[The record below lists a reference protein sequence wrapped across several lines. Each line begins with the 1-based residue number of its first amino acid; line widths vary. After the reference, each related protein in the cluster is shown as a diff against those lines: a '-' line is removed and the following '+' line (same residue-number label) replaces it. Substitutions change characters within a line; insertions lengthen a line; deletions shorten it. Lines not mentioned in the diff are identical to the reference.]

1 MTGEKSQNVAVK
13 EVLSQKDLER
23 CFEIRRVVFMVEQA
37 VPEEEEYDGLDKDC
51 LHFMASLDNKPVGTA
66 RLRITDE
73 NQAKAERVAVY
84 QEVRGYG
91 IGRILMEALEHKA
104 QSLGHQSMLLS
115 SQTHAIPFYE
125 RIGYKAYGD
134 IFMDAGIPHRWMR
147 KALNA

>member
-1 MTGEKSQNVAVK
+1 MAGENSQSVAVK
-13 EVLSQKDLER
+13 EVLSKEDLER

-51 LHFMASLDNKPVGTA
+51 LHFMASLDDKPVGTA
-66 RLRITDE
+66 RLRITTE

-84 QEVRGYG
+84 QELRGSG
-91 IGRILMEALEHKA
+91 VGRLLMEALEHKA

-115 SQTHAIPFYE
+115 SQTQAIPFYE
-125 RIGYKAYGD
+125 RIGYEAYGD

-147 KALNA
+147 KALAV

>member
-104 QSLGHQSMLLS
+104 RSLGHQSMLLS

>member
-1 MTGEKSQNVAVK
+1 MTGKQAQSVAVK
-13 EVLSQKDLER
+13 EVLSQEDLER
-23 CFEIRRVVFMVEQA
+23 CFEVRRIVFMVEQA
-37 VPEEEEYDGLDKDC
+37 VPEAEEYDGLDKDC
-51 LHFMASLDNKPVGTA
+51 LHFMASLEDKPVGTA

-84 QEVRGYG
+84 KEVRGYG
-91 IGRILMEALEHKA
+91 IGRLLMEALENKA
-104 QSLGHQSMLLS
+104 RSLGHQSMLLS

-147 KALNA
+147 KALTA

>member
-1 MTGEKSQNVAVK
+1 MTGEKYQSVAVK
-13 EVLSQKDLER
+13 EVLSQEDLER

-37 VPEEEEYDGLDKDC
+37 VPKEEEYDGLDKDC
-51 LHFMASLDNKPVGTA
+51 LHFMASLDDKPVGTA
-66 RLRITDE
+66 RLRITTE
-73 NQAKAERVAVY
+73 HKAKAERVAVY

-91 IGRILMEALEHKA
+91 IGRILMDALENKA

-125 RIGYKAYGD
+125 RIGYQAYGD

-147 KALNA
+147 KALAA

>member
-1 MTGEKSQNVAVK
+1 MTGEKSQSVAVK
-13 EVLSQKDLER
+13 EVLSKEDLER

-37 VPEEEEYDGLDKDC
+37 VPKEEEYDGLDKDC
-51 LHFMASLDNKPVGTA
+51 LHFMASLKDKPVGTA
-66 RLRITDE
+66 RLRIADE

-125 RIGYKAYGD
+125 RIGYEAYGD

-147 KALNA
+147 KALAD